1 MRCWGGNDQ
10 GQLGDGSTTPRS
22 GPVTVSN
29 DAGTGPLTGITASS
43 PARSTP
49 APSRATGQVRC
60 RGDNAFGALGDGTTT
75 SRTRPVPVLAG

>member
-29 DAGTGPLTGITASS
+29 DAGTGPLTGITAIVAGEEHSCALKS
-43 PARSTP
+43 N
-49 APSRATGQVRC
+49 GQVRC